1 MTQEAVGEGPAVPK
15 PKGRPRLLGWD
26 IFRFW
31 GAFAIFMGHNIA
43 LAFAVHLGENAVP
56 TSPLQIFVHPQSS
69 SILIFT
75 AVPVFVMLSGYFALG
90 RPPREGE
97 WDKAKS
103 SFWKYIVYYWKW
115 LVLALVLFLTVP
127 AIWPAYTPFADQSIG
142 DNFLMVLR
150 NFVNASLYDPGIIS
164 PVALNW
170 FIVGLAWL
178 ALLAPVMRR
187 FFHQGDMKMIRS
199 TMVIL
204 TLFMVIFPFIRAAF
218 TPAATAHPE
227 SILLSFGATLNPLNW
242 MLSSWWIVCFMAGGW
257 LAVDKAAQEF
267 IRRMKWAVVIGLT
280 VVALFIQGIVRYY
293 TIVGGAGLD
302 DYTNGGWMF
311 SSVMYVIIAYK
322 LNFVI
327 KPDSRV
333 GRFTSSWGTDALGA
347 MIVGWMFGP
356 AMLTGVFGP
365 VMDWMVTTFWNPS
378 SPMVLTLVW
387 WLFNIV
393 YFIVV
398 FCVVHLLKRVPI
410 VQNMFLF
417 RGDAKPSWRG
427 ASKVAVTK

>member
-1 MTQEAVGEGPAVPK
+1 M
-15 PKGRPRLLGWD
+15 
-26 IFRFW
+26 
-31 GAFAIFMGHNIA
+31 
-43 LAFAVHLGENAVP
+43 
-56 TSPLQIFVHPQSS
+56 
-69 SILIFT
+69 
-75 AVPVFVMLSGYFALG
+75 
-90 RPPREGE
+90 
-97 WDKAKS
+97 
-103 SFWKYIVYYWKW
+103 
-115 LVLALVLFLTVP
+115 
-127 AIWPAYTPFADQSIG
+127 IWPNYAPFADQSFG
-142 DNFLMVLR
+142 QNVLMVVR
-150 NFVNASLYDPGIIS
+150 NFVNTSLLQPGIIS

-170 FIVGLAWL
+170 FIIGLAWL

-187 FFHQGDMKMIRS
+187 FFHTGDMKMIRGVMAILALM
-199 TMVIL
+199 MVIL
-204 TLFMVIFPFIRAAF
+204 PFVRAAF
-218 TPAATAHPE
+218 TPAVEAHGD
-227 SILLSFGATLNPLNW
+227 LSFVGFMATLDPLYAMGW
-242 MLSSWWIVCFMAGGW
+242 TWSVWWIVCFMAGGW
-257 LAVDKAAQEF
+257 LAVDKGAQEF
-267 IRRMKWAVVIGLT
+267 IRRMKWPVVIGLT

-327 KPDSRV
+327 KPESGV

-378 SPMVLTLVW
+378 SPFVLTLVW

-427 ASKVAVTK
+427 ASKVAVAK